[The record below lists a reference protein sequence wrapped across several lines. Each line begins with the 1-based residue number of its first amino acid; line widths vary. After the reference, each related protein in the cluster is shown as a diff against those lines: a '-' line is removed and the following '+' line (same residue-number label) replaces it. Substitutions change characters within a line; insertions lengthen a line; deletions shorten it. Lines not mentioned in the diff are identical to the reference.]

1 MDCRETDFCCNSQK
15 SCREAKTD
23 GKVSLLNE
31 IMWRLRTMRT
41 DEDSRMVASA
51 LLAPHIAA
59 CGLSDHDAA
68 VLVTFLAER
77 VKTGPDFEEV
87 RWSDSIDRPDLRWT

>member
-1 MDCRETDFCCNSQK
+1 MLPRRQ
-15 SCREAKTD
+15 D
-23 GKVSLLNE
+23 GTVPLTSE
-31 IMWRLRTMRT
+31 IRWRVRTWRT
-41 DEDSRMVASA
+41 DEYYRTLVSHRLEDLVADR
-51 LLAPHIAA
+51 
-59 CGLSDHDAA
+59 GLSDHDAA